1 MVQLDNARAYQQ
13 PFELVVAAL
22 RSDARQGLSH
32 DEARARLEQH
42 GRNELAADPP
52 VAAWRKF
59 LAQFQ
64 DVLVILLL
72 VATAVSA
79 GLWIYERDSALPYE
93 AIAISAVVLLNA
105 VMGYVQESRAESA
118 VAALRQMAAGAGAR
132 DPRRA
137 TAERGRHGNRPR
149 RHHPDRGRRHHP
161 GRWTGDS
168 CRQRSRPPRRR

>member
-1 MVQLDNARAYQQ
+1 MLPTPANKVHAYQL
-13 PFELVVAAL
+13 PFELVVSTL

-72 VATAVSA
+72 VAQSP
-79 GLWIYERDSALPYE
+79 R
-93 AIAISAVVLLNA
+93 
-105 VMGYVQESRAESA
+105 GY
-118 VAALRQMAAGAGAR
+118 
-132 DPRRA
+132 RR
-137 TAERGRHGNRPR
+137 
-149 RHHPDRGRRHHP
+149 
-161 GRWTGDS
+161 S
-168 CRQRSRPPRRR
+168 